1 MKKRLKLFCG
11 KPHTVICR
19 DCGHTMVTEENVSH
33 ILCPNCGGKR
43 FDLALFRGGEADDTA
58 EKTPDPVEIK
68 EAKEQVHR
76 EPLFDSQFEKRL
88 KKFSGEILE
97 KGEFEKTFAKEAE
110 EAIEKGFAE
119 PQEDGSFRINESSYS
134 MQKLFS
140 KLTISV
146 TKTLELDPAIMKGEI
161 DKEEIIDKLKEKM
174 PEKSIMILK
183 KAHDIPVKAFSEDGI
198 EEGEA
203 WLEDSRI
210 INDLELEYNG
220 QSMGIDQFLK
230 ILSERYPDRPE
241 NIIDLLVK
249 SGTIRLDGSQVTIQ
263 SKK

>member
-1 MKKRLKLFCG
+1 MKRLKLFCNQ
-11 KPHTVICR
+11 PHTVICR

-43 FDLALFRGGEADDTA
+43 FDLALFRGGEADSTP
-58 EKTPDPVEIK
+58 TPDPVQIK
-68 EAKEQVHR
+68 EAKEQVQR

-88 KKFSGEILE
+88 KKFSGETLE
-97 KGEFEKTFAKEAE
+97 KGEFEKTFAEKSN

-119 PQEDGSFRINESSYS
+119 PQEDGSYRINEASYS

-146 TKTLELDPAIMKGEI
+146 TKTLELDPAIMRGEI
-161 DKEEIIDKLKEKM
+161 DKEEIIDRLREKM

-183 KAHDIPVKAFSEDGI
+183 KAHDLPIKTFSEQPKD
-198 EEGEA
+198 EGES

-249 SGTIRLDGSQVTIQ
+249 AGTIRLDGSQVTIQ